1 MRVIVTRVQPQAARW
16 VKSLSDKF
24 DAVALPLIVV
34 GPSSDP
40 APVRAAG
47 QSWTDYDAAMF
58 VSSHAVN
65 YFFQQNPSLALL
77 YQGQGATQTRAWATG
92 PGTRLALLAQGVPE
106 AFVDSPPPDAGQFD
120 SEALWQVVRGQ
131 VHPRVRVLIV
141 RGDSAG
147 VEENEA
153 GEGVAHSAGV
163 GRDWLAQQLQRAGA
177 EVSFVVAYQR
187 GAPVWTGQER
197 ALASAASADGSV
209 WLFSSAEALT
219 HLRTLLPA
227 QDWSAARAVA
237 THTRI
242 AQAAKDLG
250 FGTVALT
257 RPALPDVSAS
267 IESLA

>member
-131 VHPRVRVLIV
+131 MHPRVRVLIV

-187 GAPVWTGQER
+187 GAPVWRGK
-197 ALASAASADGSV
+197 SAR
-209 WLFSSAEALT
+209 W
-219 HLRTLLPA
+219 PA
-227 QDWSAARAVA
+227 QRQPTARSGCSAVPR
-237 THTRI
+237 R
-242 AQAAKDLG
+242 
-250 FGTVALT
+250 
-257 RPALPDVSAS
+257 
-267 IESLA
+267 